1 MCKSWNLTA
10 IHDGWRSQTTY
21 TEKLTLTEGKL
32 GAGRHSNTLANMG
45 KVDYVTQE
53 QRVKG
58 SNLMGSR
65 IWIILSPAGPSTS
78 LLSPQRM

>member
-21 TEKLTLTEGKL
+21 KEKLTPTEGKL
-32 GAGRHSNTLANMG
+32 GAGRHSNTLANMWRG
-45 KVDYVTQE
+45 DYVTQE
-53 QRVKG
+53 QRVKD
-58 SNLMGSR
+58 SNLMDSR